1 MNALGVLGK
10 GKLMNG
16 KDYDE
21 GKRNGRAGKH
31 AQSYSTTATIS
42 PVALFATGQSA
53 LRGLRRAGL

>member
-1 MNALGVLGK
+1 MK
-10 GKLMNG
+10 GK
-16 KDYDE
+16 E
-21 GKRNGRAGKH
+21 NGRAGKH